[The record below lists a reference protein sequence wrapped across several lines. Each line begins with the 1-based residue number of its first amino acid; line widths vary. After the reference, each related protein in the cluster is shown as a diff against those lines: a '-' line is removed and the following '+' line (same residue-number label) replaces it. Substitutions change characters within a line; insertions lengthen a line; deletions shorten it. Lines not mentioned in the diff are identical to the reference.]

1 VTFLVERLTDIG
13 RQLQHLRALR
23 ARVTGPE
30 ALAQDLSLHNDVLFG
45 LLSVAQGVVD
55 VAGELAGRAGLRFAD
70 YASAIRALRQV
81 PGFPV
86 ELVADLIPLAG
97 FRNILIHEYVE
108 LDLGRVIEAMDRLDP
123 VERFV
128 RVVADLEKKQQ

>member
-55 VAGELAGRAGLRFAD
+55 VAGELVGRAGLRFAD
-70 YASAIRALRQV
+70 YASAIRQV

>member
-70 YASAIRALRQV
+70 YASAIRQV